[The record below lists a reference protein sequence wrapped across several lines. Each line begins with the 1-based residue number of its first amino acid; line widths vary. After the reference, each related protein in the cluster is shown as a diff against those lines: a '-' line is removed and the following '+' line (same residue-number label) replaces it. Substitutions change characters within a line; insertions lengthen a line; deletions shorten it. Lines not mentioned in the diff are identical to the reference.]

1 MADVLNEIE
10 RIEALTLGIPNLVL
24 IDRSHKAKLLIWC
37 GFYVVET
44 AGFEP
49 ATPCV
54 QIWYTVCCPVLSCAV
69 ECRPVRVSAL
79 SFVVLYRPVSPRS
92 VPSGSNPG
100 PGRLLSVGNRPCPNS
115 WAAVPLGPTEPN
127 PDG

>member
-54 QIWYTVCCPVLSCAV
+54 QIWYTVCCPVSSCVV
-69 ECRPVRVSAL
+69 ENRPVRVSAP
-79 SFVVLYRPVSPRS
+79 SFVVMYHPV
-92 VPSGSNPG
+92 
-100 PGRLLSVGNRPCPNS
+100 LPC
-115 WAAVPLGPTEPN
+115 AAPCRAAR
-127 PDG
+127 